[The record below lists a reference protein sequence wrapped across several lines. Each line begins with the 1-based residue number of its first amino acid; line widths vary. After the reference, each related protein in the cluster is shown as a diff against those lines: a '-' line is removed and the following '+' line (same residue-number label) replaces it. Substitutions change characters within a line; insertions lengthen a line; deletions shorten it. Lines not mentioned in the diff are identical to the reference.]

1 MLALEKRM
9 DGGNTAVHV
18 NNQAD
23 LCDVLRTMETLVT
36 ECEKKYNSNENNRQP
51 SKEDNTKK
59 DPFHYSVSEV

>member
-36 ECEKKYNSNENNRQP
+36 ECEKNITQMKIIVNHLRKITPRRILSLLC
-51 SKEDNTKK
+51 K
-59 DPFHYSVSEV
+59 